1 MLEPSEI
8 LKAKIL
14 IVDDLPANVLLLE
27 RMLGGAGYESVTST
41 LDPRAVCEL
50 HAKNRYDL
58 IVLDLQMPGMDGFEV
73 MEGLKRIEKD
83 GYLPVLVITAQPDH
97 KLRALRAG
105 ARDFISKPF
114 DVAEVLTRVHN
125 MLEVR
130 LLHVEIRRKNDELK
144 KLFDQVVAERKVSER
159 LALHVPPDSIAA
171 RLQARPDVTA
181 DSFADVTV
189 LIADIVG
196 FTELT
201 PAVSPERLALLLDE
215 IFTDLRRPREGA
227 RPQEDQDAREFVHGR
242 RRRARSQR
250 PIMRRGRRT
259 CRSTWSTRWTASMSA
274 AATRCRCASASPPEP
289 VVAGVI
295 GKRMYLY
302 DVWGDAVNT
311 ASRMESHGVAGR
323 VQVSES
329 TRRLL
334 GEPFLL
340 EERGA
345 LEVEGQGELK
355 TWFVGGRGTAA
366 SPMRQP
372 AGCLKLRCPR
382 TGDRSITSATTRP
395 TTGQSVHAPP
405 NQWWTAEYQSRVVG
419 RKMKPRMGHSRVGR
433 GR

>member
-8 LKAKIL
+8 LKAKVL

-27 RMLGGAGYESVTST
+27 RMLSGAGYASVAST

-50 HAKNRYDL
+50 HEKNDYDL
-58 IVLDLQMPGMDGFEV
+58 IVLDLQMPGMDGFQV
-73 MEGLKRIEKD
+73 MEGLTDIEKD

-125 MLEVR
+125 MIEVR
-130 LLHVEIRRKNDELK
+130 LLHVAIHRKNDELK
-144 KLFDQVVAERKVSER
+144 RLFDQVVAERKVSER

-201 PAVSPERLALLLDE
+201 PAVGPERLALLLEE
-215 IFTDLRRPREGA
+215 IFNRFDGLVKERGLKKIKTLGNSYMAAAGVPVLTGDHAA
-227 RPQEDQDAREFVHGR
+227 RAAHLSLDMVDALDRFNE
-242 RRRARSQR
+242 
-250 PIMRRGRRT
+250 RRGHSLQVRIGI
-259 CRSTWSTRWTASMSA
+259 ASG
-274 AATRCRCASASPPEP
+274 P

-295 GKRMYLY
+295 GKRMYVY

-323 VQVSES
+323 VQIAES

-334 GEPFLL
+334 GDPFLL

-345 LEVEGQGELK
+345 LEVVGKGELQ
-355 TWFVGGRGTAA
+355 TWFVGGRNNTERGSQSWQREQTA
-366 SPMRQP
+366 S
-372 AGCLKLRCPR
+372 
-382 TGDRSITSATTRP
+382 
-395 TTGQSVHAPP
+395 
-405 NQWWTAEYQSRVVG
+405 
-419 RKMKPRMGHSRVGR
+419 
-433 GR
+433 

>member
-1 MLEPSEI
+1 MLDASDF

-14 IVDDLPANVLLLE
+14 VVDDKPANVLLLE

-41 LDPRAVCEL
+41 LDSRAVHEL
-50 HAKNRYDL
+50 HEKNCYDL
-58 IVLDLQMPGMDGFEV
+58 IMLDLLMPGMDGFQV
-73 MEGLKRIEKD
+73 MEQLKDVEKD

-97 KLRALRAG
+97 KLRALQAG
-105 ARDFISKPF
+105 AKDFISKPF

-181 DSFADVTV
+181 DSLADVTV

-201 PAVSPERLALLLDE
+201 PAVNPERLALLLEE
-215 IFTDLRRPREGA
+215 IFTSFDGLA
-227 RPQEDQDAREFVHGR
+227 K
-242 RRRARSQR
+242 QR
-250 PIMRRGRRT
+250 GLKKIKTLGNSYM
-259 CRSTWSTRWTASMSA
+259 A
-274 AATRCRCASASPPEP
+274 AAGVPVPSDDHAAQAAHLALDMVDALERFNDRSGYSLQVRIGLATGA

-302 DVWGDAVNT
+302 DVWGDAVNI

-329 TRRLL
+329 TQRLL
-334 GEPFLL
+334 GEPFRL
-340 EERGA
+340 EERGV
-345 LEVEGQGELK
+345 LEVEGKGELK
-355 TWFVGGRGTAA
+355 TWFVAGRNGPSKKKPTG
-366 SPMRQP
+366 SGRQP
-372 AGCLKLRCPR
+372 EVEA
-382 TGDRSITSATTRP
+382 
-395 TTGQSVHAPP
+395 
-405 NQWWTAEYQSRVVG
+405 N
-419 RKMKPRMGHSRVGR
+419 RK
-433 GR
+433 